1 MLSKHFAVLGSTGVG
16 KSTSVS
22 LLLNEILQARPN
34 LRVFLLDVH
43 NEYGRCFGDRALVL
57 NPRNLKLPFWL
68 FNFEEIVDVLFGG
81 RPGVPEELDVLAE
94 IIPMAKGIYTQYQN
108 SDRIGL
114 KRMDPK
120 SGGYTVDT
128 PVPYRLVDL
137 ISLIDERMGKLEN
150 RSSRIIYHKLISRI
164 ETVRNDPRYTFMF
177 DNANV
182 GGDTMAEVISHLFR
196 LPANGRPMTIMQ
208 LAGFPAEVVNSV
220 VSVLCRMAFDFGLWS
235 DGVSPLLFV
244 CEEAHR
250 YAAADRNIGFGPTR
264 KAVSRI
270 AKEGRKY
277 GVFLGLVTQRPA
289 ELDATIISQ
298 CNTLFAMRL
307 ANDRDQALLRSAVS
321 DAAAN
326 LLSFVPSLGTRE
338 VLAFG
343 EGVALPTRLRFKE
356 VPVHQL
362 PRSEATIATAPSV
375 TAGHDMH
382 FVSRRAGPLARRHLA
397 SRRAQRSRHHTTGP
411 PRAHDAGGSADA
423 AAVDGARSRSLLA
436 AEEAAALRAL
446 AFAHFLRVN
455 RYPLRSKALYG
466 SGTAASRGRE
476 PGRSLHDASL
486 LAKRFPT
493 PALDKLPDDI
503 RTRILAVQEKSGFVP
518 NVFLTLAYR
527 PDEFRAFFAYHD
539 ALMEKDSGLTKAE
552 REMIVVATS
561 QRQPVPLLRDR
572 AWRDPAHPGEE
583 SADRRPDRRQLPQ
596 GGHHAAAAR
605 HARLRHEGEPRGQRG
620 IGGGFC
626 RGRRPRLYRRRHLG
640 HHRDLRLL
648 CVVEP
653 VGQRHRDASQRRIL
667 HDGTAAEIGRSHL
680 ARKRSNRRSPVRTS
694 RADRPRPCLSQT
706 PGLSPSPWRNCPPRS
721 CAAASSAKNP
731 PTGIR

>member
-1 MLSKHFAVLGSTGVG
+1 MPGSSTVTSFGRVISVRGSLARVGLLAASQLGLSAVRATVGRFVSIRCANSTIVAMITDVTCEDLPSSEVYIASAGVDLLGEILGGPDRPKFQRGVTNYPTIGDAVELITNQELRTVYAPTGSDQINVGTLQQDSSVIAYVDVEEMLSKHFAVLGSTGVG
-16 KSTSVS
+16 KSSGVA
-22 LLLNEILQARPN
+22 LILQQILEARPS
-34 LRVFLLDVH
+34 LRLFLLDGH

-81 RPGVPEELDVLAE
+81 RPGVPDELDVLAE
-94 IIPMAKGIYTQYQN
+94 IIPMAKGLYTQYQN
-108 SDRIGL
+108 SDRLGL
-114 KRMDPK
+114 KRLDPK

-128 PVPYRLVDL
+128 PVPYRLSDL

-208 LAGFPAEVVNSV
+208 LAGFPAEVVDSV

-250 YAAADRNIGFGPTR
+250 YASADRNIGFGPTR

-277 GVFLGLVTQRPA
+277 GVYLGLVTQRPA

-356 VPVHQL
+356 VPIHQL
-362 PRSEATIATAPSV
+362 PRSEATISTVPSV

-382 FVSRRAGPLARRHLA
+382 FVSAVLERWRGATSNRDTPTDPSVGGERPAARVMTPVEAPMLQPSMGLDPDRF
-397 SRRAQRSRHHTTGP
+397 
-411 PRAHDAGGSADA
+411 
-423 AAVDGARSRSLLA
+423 SLL
-436 AEEAAALRAL
+436 
-446 AFAHFLRVN
+446 
-455 RYPLRSKALYG
+455 K
-466 SGTAASRGRE
+466 
-476 PGRSLHDASL
+476 
-486 LAKRFPT
+486 K
-493 PALDKLPDDI
+493 
-503 RTRILAVQEKSGFVP
+503 
-518 NVFLTLAYR
+518 
-527 PDEFRAFFAYHD
+527 
-539 ALMEKDSGLTKAE
+539 
-552 REMIVVATS
+552 
-561 QRQPVPLLRDR
+561 
-572 AWRDPAHPGEE
+572 
-583 SADRRPDRRQLPQ
+583 
-596 GGHHAAAAR
+596 
-605 HARLRHEGEPRGQRG
+605 
-620 IGGGFC
+620 
-626 RGRRPRLYRRRHLG
+626 
-640 HHRDLRLL
+640 
-648 CVVEP
+648 
-653 VGQRHRDASQRRIL
+653 
-667 HDGTAAEIGRSHL
+667 
-680 ARKRSNRRSPVRTS
+680 
-694 RADRPRPCLSQT
+694 
-706 PGLSPSPWRNCPPRS
+706 
-721 CAAASSAKNP
+721 
-731 PTGIR
+731 